1 MNIGDEMTE
10 GKMWSDLSPMQMRNL
25 TRGSAVEPLR
35 DLWRRRINKVVLPAS
50 LQCGQTMHVN

>member
-1 MNIGDEMTE
+1 MTE